1 MKATLIRL
9 RERGTQFLQVPSA
22 YYTDL
27 RERLKHSKVKI
38 AEDLSEVSY
47 FLYYMH

>member
-1 MKATLIRL
+1 MAKL
-9 RERGTQFLQVPSA
+9 RERGTQFLVVPGA

-38 AEDLSEVSY
+38 IEDLTEVN
-47 FLYYMH
+47 